1 MTQSATTP
9 MIQSLK
15 LRHFRGIESVD
26 FDGLSQVNLIVGGN
40 NSGKTSVLEALS
52 LMYADT
58 SQIQNLPKQ
67 FRQSANENDIWT
79 NFWPTLFFDQDSSKF
94 NIQSNDCRVS
104 VLPKNNNKIEFEK
117 YFSEENNNSVTPSGR
132 ILSIDSASSGSFYN
146 NPQLKGRQLSI
157 LSTHQPPPQE
167 TSRLF
172 NEIAPLNPENEAK
185 LESLIRQSIEPR
197 LRRLRY
203 AKLKNTREHL
213 VYVDLGSGPMIPF
226 TQMGQAFAR
235 ALHIYCEIFS
245 QQPDILLIDEIENG
259 LYYRGLEDFW
269 KGLFEVL
276 IDQKVQL
283 FATTHSRECMEA
295 AQLADEKHREP
306 HLRFLRLD
314 RNIDDPQEIIG
325 TSFGRE
331 TMHDAMQ
338 FHQEMR

>member
-1 MTQSATTP
+1 

-26 FDGLSQVNLIVGGN
+26 FDGLSQVNLIIGGN
-40 NSGKTSVLEALS
+40 NSGKTSVLEALV
-52 LMYADT
+52 LLYGAG
-58 SQIQNLPKQ
+58 IQLGNLPKQ
-67 FRQSANENDIWT
+67 FRQNANSSDDWS
-79 NFWPTLFFDQDSSKF
+79 NFWPKLFKNEAYSNFSLSSEDVRISSLQDDESRIKISRATTDKQPEIVVEIRDSVNGGTSSCPV
-94 NIQSNDCRVS
+94 ID
-104 VLPKNNNKIEFEK
+104 
-117 YFSEENNNSVTPSGR
+117 GR
-132 ILSIDSASSGSFYN
+132 
-146 NPQLKGRQLSI
+146 KLSI
-157 LSTHQPPPQE
+157 LSTVQPSPQE

-172 NEIAPLNPENEAK
+172 NEIAPLNPDNEVR
-185 LESLIRQSIEPR
+185 LEALLRQSIEPR
-197 LRRLRY
+197 LKRLRY
-203 AKLKNTREHL
+203 AKLKNTQDHL